1 MSDRANRP
9 APGGIDLPAVA
20 DALRRFG
27 YDIEPASASDPPAAS
42 LVARRDGADRVILVA
57 IDASG
62 RFRIE
67 LTWRVGEW
75 PSAQLVGA
83 VPVRVVDSVTR
94 AVTAAGTA
102 PTTAQLLTV
111 VASIDALAPWA
122 RRDDEAASNS

>member
-1 MSDRANRP
+1 MSDRADRP

-20 DALRRFG
+20 DALRRLG
-27 YDIEPASASDPPAAS
+27 YDIEPAAATDPPAAS

-75 PSAQLVGA
+75 PSALFVGD

-102 PTTAQLLTV
+102 PTTARLLSV
-111 VASIDALAPWA
+111 IAGIEALAPWA
-122 RRDDEAASNS
+122 RRDDEFTSNS